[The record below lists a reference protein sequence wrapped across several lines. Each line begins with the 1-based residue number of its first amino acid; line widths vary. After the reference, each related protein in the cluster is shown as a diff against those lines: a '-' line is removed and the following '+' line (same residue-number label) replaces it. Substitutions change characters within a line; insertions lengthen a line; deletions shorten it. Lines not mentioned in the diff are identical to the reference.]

1 MVEKMPQTGDFLSE
15 IKDQSLFS
23 SKKITMAQENLYFET
38 LQLIAGILSI
48 FKNKSR

>member
-1 MVEKMPQTGDFLSE
+1 
-15 IKDQSLFS
+15 
-23 SKKITMAQENLYFET
+23 MAQENLYFET